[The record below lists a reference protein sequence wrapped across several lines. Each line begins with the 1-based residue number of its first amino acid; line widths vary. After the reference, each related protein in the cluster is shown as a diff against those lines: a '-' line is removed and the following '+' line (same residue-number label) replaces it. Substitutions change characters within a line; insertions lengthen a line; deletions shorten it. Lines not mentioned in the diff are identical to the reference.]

1 LAHCAPV
8 GYGAVVLQAQTLD
21 MHTLICGTQHITP
34 KETNEAAKKVPG

>member
-1 LAHCAPV
+1 
-8 GYGAVVLQAQTLD
+8 